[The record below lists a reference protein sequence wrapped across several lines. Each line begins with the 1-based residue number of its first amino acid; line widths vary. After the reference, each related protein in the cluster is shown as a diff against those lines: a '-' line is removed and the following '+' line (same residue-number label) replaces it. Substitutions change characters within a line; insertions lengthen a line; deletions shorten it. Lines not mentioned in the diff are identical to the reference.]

1 MTAEF
6 TSDVPDGD
14 DTTRKSTSSGGLK
27 TEYGILLPGESSSPS
42 PEPPSDGDGGRE
54 DLPYR
59 ERYGSTGSSGILYP
73 QKRRF
78 ADVKPPYSYIA
89 LITMSIQN
97 SKDGMVTLNDVY
109 SFIMDKFPYFREN
122 QQRWQNSIRHN
133 LSLNDCFI
141 KIPRAPGRPGKG
153 NYWAMHPDCGDMFS
167 NGSFLRRA
175 KRFKVS
181 KRRNEPAQIQHVN
194 SYGHFSLYAPGYPAT
209 AYRRDPTVNSY
220 PSHYQS
226 SLQHQS
232 RQYSSSYESFTDSS
246 WTTPTSPSQAYCGA
260 ASYYPSTAIAPST
273 GYLSA
278 GGMSAVQTSHH
289 AAASLS
295 SYPALQQ
302 TYGSSS
308 CCQMGR
314 RIPQHSF

>member
-6 TSDVPDGD
+6 TADVSESDECYIE
-14 DTTRKSTSSGGLK
+14 KH
-27 TEYGILLPGESSSPS
+27 
-42 PEPPSDGDGGRE
+42 PSDGERVINSHHISASPSCELLAE
-54 DLPYR
+54 DDSGLVPYR
-59 ERYGSTGSSGILYP
+59 DRYGSTGSGGSMTP

-97 SKDGMVTLNDVY
+97 SKDGMVTLNEVY
-109 SFIMDKFPYFREN
+109 AFIMEKFPYFREN

-194 SYGHFSLYAPGYPAT
+194 SFGHFSLYGPTFSPPAT
-209 AYRRDPTVNSY
+209 AYHTAGSFNPYSAHY
-220 PSHYQS
+220 PS
-226 SLQHQS
+226 SLPPQS
-232 RQYSSSYESFTDSS
+232 RQYSPSFDSYTDSWPTQTS
-246 WTTPTSPSQAYCGA
+246 SSQNYCSSATP
-260 ASYYPSTAIAPST
+260 YYPSSAIAPSS
-273 GYLSA
+273 GYLSL
-278 GGMSAVQTSHH
+278 GGMSGIQTAHRA
-289 AAASLS
+289 AAASLTG
-295 SYPALQQ
+295 YPSLQQ
-302 TYGSSS
+302 TYGATS
-308 CCQMGR
+308 CCHMNR
-314 RIPQHSF
+314 RISQHAL